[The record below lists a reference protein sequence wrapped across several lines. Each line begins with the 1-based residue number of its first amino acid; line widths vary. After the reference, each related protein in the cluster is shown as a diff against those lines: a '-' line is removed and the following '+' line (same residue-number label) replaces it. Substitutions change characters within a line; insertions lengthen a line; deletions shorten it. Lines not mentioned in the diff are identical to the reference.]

1 VLFRGERKEE
11 RGEERREI
19 CIVRSGL
26 LPFGETGVG
35 LSPLSFLL

>member
-1 VLFRGERKEE
+1 VLFRGERREE
-11 RGEERREI
+11 RGERREI
-19 CIVRSGL
+19 CIVRLDL